1 MLDSPSLRAN
11 SVRFAGATASAVGIQ
26 APTAGVTFLPALMA
40 AIVGE
45 AGPLAFLLA
54 LLAMLLVSYAFVVLA
69 ADFASAGSVFAFNG
83 RALGYGYGFIS
94 AWMLLG
100 VYIAYSS
107 SIYASNANFLESL
120 AGSAHVAIAWPV
132 LAFAVWALALVLAY
146 RRISV
151 STMVIFAL
159 EGVAIVLVAIVAV
172 AVLLKGGAGGH
183 AISTTPF
190 TLSGMP
196 IAVIGLGVIF
206 AFTGFSGFE
215 VSATLG
221 EETARPRRVIPASM
235 IAALLVSGAIY
246 VLLSWIETIA
256 YPSAG
261 ALANQS
267 VPLVDIAGRY
277 VTPAMGT
284 IINVAALISGVGAQ
298 LATVNG
304 ANRLLFALAR
314 DGFGPR
320 WLATVNRRQRSP
332 VGALAVVGVLSIV
345 AVMPFMLNGT
355 TPIDAFFYLATYGA
369 DLIIIA
375 YLLTA
380 IAALVWSIRRGRASA
395 VRVVGLV
402 AAISVMAYIIKG
414 TVYPVPAAPFDLC
427 IDAAG
432 ITVAAGGA
440 LLLLP
445 RLRANL
451 SRSPLFALAP
461 ADSAS

>member
-1 MLDSPSLRAN
+1 MQDSLSLRAN
-11 SVRFAGATASAVGIQ
+11 SVRYAGATASAVGIQ

-54 LLAMLLVSYAFVVLA
+54 LLAMLLVSYAFIVLA

-83 RALGYGYGFIS
+83 RALGYGYGFLS

-107 SIYASNANFLESL
+107 SIYASNANFMESL

-132 LAFAVWALALVLAY
+132 FALLFWALALLLAY
-146 RRISV
+146 LRISL
-151 STMVIFAL
+151 STMLIFAL

-172 AVLLKGGAGGH
+172 AVVLKGGSGGH
-183 AISTTPF
+183 AVTGAPF
-190 TLSGMP
+190 TPGRIP
-196 IAVIGLGVIF
+196 VATIGLGVIF

-221 EETARPRRVIPASM
+221 EEASRPRRVIPVSM
-235 IAALLVSGAIY
+235 IAALLVSGGIY
-246 VLLSWIETIA
+246 VVVSWVETIA

-284 IINVAALISGVGAQ
+284 MINVAALISGIGAQ

-314 DGFGPR
+314 DGLGPR
-320 WLATVNRRQRSP
+320 WLATVHRRQRSP
-332 VGALAVVGVLSIV
+332 IAALSVVGTVSVV
-345 AVMPFMLNGT
+345 AVTPFMLNGT
-355 TPIDAFFYLATYGA
+355 SPIDAFFYLATYGA

-375 YLLTA
+375 YLLTS
-380 IAALVWSIRRGRASA
+380 IAALVWSIRSGHAFGL
-395 VRVVGLV
+395 RVVGLV
-402 AAISVMAYIIKG
+402 AAIAVMAYIIKG

-427 IDAAG
+427 IYAAG
-432 ITVAAGGA
+432 ITIACGVA
-440 LLLLP
+440 LLMVP

-451 SRSPLFALAP
+451 SRSPLLATAA
-461 ADSAS
+461 AD

>member
-1 MLDSPSLRAN
+1 MLDSPSLRAG
-11 SVRFAGATASAVGIQ
+11 SVRYAGATASAVGIQ

-83 RALGYGYGFIS
+83 RALGYAYGFMS

-120 AGSAHVAIAWPV
+120 AGSAHLAIAWPV
-132 LAFAVWALALVLAY
+132 FAFAVWALALVLAY

-183 AISTTPF
+183 AISAAPF

-196 IAVIGLGVIF
+196 VAAIGLGIIF

-221 EETARPRRVIPASM
+221 EETARPRRVGEGTARRRPLTPGSM
-235 IAALLVSGAIY
+235 VPALLVSGAIY
-246 VLLSWIETIA
+246 VMLSWIETIA

-267 VPLVDIAGRY
+267 VPLVDIAGRF

-332 VGALAVVGVLSIV
+332 VGALGVVGVVSIV

-380 IAALVWSIRRGRASA
+380 IAALVWSICRGRASG

-432 ITVAAGGA
+432 ITIAAGGA
-440 LLLLP
+440 LL
-445 RLRANL
+445 
-451 SRSPLFALAP
+451 
-461 ADSAS
+461 

>member
-11 SVRFAGATASAVGIQ
+11 SVRYAGATASAVGIQ
-26 APTAGVTFLPALMA
+26 APTAGVTFLPAIMA

-54 LLAMLLVSYAFVVLA
+54 LGAMLLVSYAFVVMA

-107 SIYASNANFLESL
+107 SIYASNANFMESL
-120 AGSAHVAIAWPV
+120 AGAAHLTVAWPV
-132 LAFAVWALALVLAY
+132 FAWLFWALALALAY

-172 AVLLKGGAGGH
+172 AVLLQGGSRGH
-183 AISTTPF
+183 GISAAPF
-190 TLSGMP
+190 TTGGVP
-196 IAVIGLGVIF
+196 IATIGLGVIF

-221 EETARPRRVIPASM
+221 EEASRPRRVIPVSM
-235 IAALLVSGAIY
+235 VAALLVSGGIY

-261 ALANQS
+261 ALASES

-284 IINVAALISGVGAQ
+284 LINIAALTSGVGAQ

-304 ANRLLFALAR
+304 ANRLLFALGR

-320 WLATVNRRQRSP
+320 WLSSVNRRQRSP
-332 VGALAVVGVLSIV
+332 VGALAVVGVVSIV
-345 AVMPFMLNGT
+345 AVVPFMLNGT
-355 TPIDAFFYLATYGA
+355 SPIDTFFYLATYGA

-380 IAALVWSIRRGRASA
+380 VAALVWSIRWGQAGA
-395 VRVVGLV
+395 VRVAGLM
-402 AAISVMAYIIKG
+402 AAIVVMAYIIKG
-414 TVYPVPAAPFDLC
+414 TVYPIPAAPFDVC
-427 IDAAG
+427 IYAAG
-432 ITVAAGGA
+432 ITVAAGIG

-451 SRSPLFALAP
+451 ARSPLLAAAP
-461 ADSAS
+461 AD

>member
-1 MLDSPSLRAN
+1 MLSSPSLRAN
-11 SVRFAGATASAVGIQ
+11 SVRYAGATASAVGIQ

-54 LLAMLLVSYAFVVLA
+54 LAAMLLVSYAFVVLA

-120 AGSAHVAIAWPV
+120 ARSGHVAIAWPV
-132 LAFAVWALALVLAY
+132 FAVLFWALALVLAY
-146 RRISV
+146 LRISV
-151 STMVIFAL
+151 STMLIFAL
-159 EGVAIVLVAIVAV
+159 EGAAIVLVAIVAI

-183 AISTTPF
+183 GVSAAPF
-190 TLSGMP
+190 TPGGIP
-196 IAVIGLGVIF
+196 AATIGLGVIF

-221 EETARPRRVIPASM
+221 DETSRPRRVIPVSM
-235 IAALLVSGAIY
+235 IAALLVSGSIY
-246 VLLSWIETIA
+246 VLVSWVETIA
-256 YPSAG
+256 YPSAT
-261 ALANQS
+261 ALAGQS

-277 VTPAMGT
+277 VTPAMAT
-284 IINVAALISGVGAQ
+284 IINIAALISGIGAQ

-320 WLATVNRRQRSP
+320 WVTAVHRRQRSP
-332 VGALAVVGVLSIV
+332 VGALAVIGVVSIV
-345 AVMPFMLNGT
+345 ALVPFMVNGT

-375 YLLTA
+375 YLLTS

-395 VRVVGLV
+395 VRVAGLL
-402 AAISVMAYIIKG
+402 AAIAVMAYIIKG
-414 TVYPVPAAPFDLC
+414 TVYPIPQAPFNWC
-427 IDAAG
+427 IYAAG
-432 ITVAAGGA
+432 ITIAAGIA
-440 LLLLP
+440 LLLVR
-445 RLRANL
+445 RLRTTL
-451 SRSPLFALAP
+451 SRSPLFAITP
-461 ADSAS
+461 AD

>member
-11 SVRFAGATASAVGIQ
+11 SVRYVGATASAVGIQ

-54 LLAMLLVSYAFVVLA
+54 LLAMLLVAYAFVVLA

-83 RALGYGYGFIS
+83 RALGYGYGFLS

-100 VYIAYSS
+100 VYIAYAS
-107 SIYASNANFLESL
+107 SIYASNANFMESL
-120 AGSAHVAIAWPV
+120 AGAARVAIPWPV
-132 LAFAVWALALVLAY
+132 FAFVFWALTLLLAY
-146 RRISV
+146 LRISV
-151 STMVIFAL
+151 TTMLVFAL

-172 AVLLKGGAGGH
+172 AVLLKGGSGGH
-183 AISTTPF
+183 AVTGAPF
-190 TLSGMP
+190 TPGRVP
-196 IAVIGLGVIF
+196 VATIGLGVIF

-221 EETARPRRVIPASM
+221 EEASRPRRVIPASM
-235 IAALLVSGAIY
+235 IAALLVSGCIY
-246 VLLSWIETIA
+246 VLVSWVETIA
-256 YPSAG
+256 YPSAA
-261 ALANQS
+261 ALVHQS

-284 IINVAALISGVGAQ
+284 IINIAALISGIGAQ

-314 DGFGPR
+314 DGVGPR
-320 WLATVNRRQRSP
+320 WLSTVHRRQRSP
-332 VGALAVVGVLSIV
+332 IGALTVVGTASIV

-355 TPIDAFFYLATYGA
+355 SPIDAFFYLATYGA

-380 IAALVWSIRRGRASA
+380 IAALVWSIRRGHTGA

-402 AAISVMAYIIKG
+402 AAIAVMAYIIKG

-427 IDAAG
+427 IYAAG
-432 ITVAAGGA
+432 LTISGGVA
-440 LLLLP
+440 LLLIP
-445 RLRANL
+445 RLRADL
-451 SRSPLFALAP
+451 SRSSLLAIAP
-461 ADSAS
+461 AD

>member
-1 MLDSPSLRAN
+1 MRH
-11 SVRFAGATASAVGIQ
+11 AGATASAVGIQ

-54 LLAMLLVSYAFVVLA
+54 LLAMLLVSYAFIVLA

-83 RALGYGYGFIS
+83 RALGYRYGFIS
-94 AWMLLG
+94 AWMLLS

-132 LAFAVWALALVLAY
+132 YAFLFWVLALLLAY
-146 RRISV
+146 RRISM
-151 STMVIFAL
+151 STMLIFGL
-159 EGVAIVLVAIVAV
+159 EGVAIVLVAMVAV
-172 AVLLKGGAGGH
+172 VVLAKGGSEGH
-183 AISTTPF
+183 GISAAPF
-190 TLSGMP
+190 TPNGLP
-196 IAVIGLGVIF
+196 VATLGLGVIF

-221 EETARPRRVIPASM
+221 EETSRPRRVIPISM
-235 IAALLVSGAIY
+235 IAALLVSGGVY
-246 VLLSWIETIA
+246 VILSWVETIA
-256 YPSAG
+256 YPSAT
-261 ALANQS
+261 ALASQS

-284 IINVAALISGVGAQ
+284 TINIAALISGIGAQ

-304 ANRLLFALAR
+304 ANRLLYALAR

-320 WLATVNRRQRSP
+320 WLSTVNRRERSP
-332 VGALAVVGVLSIV
+332 VGALAVVGVVSIV
-345 AVMPFMLNGT
+345 ALVPFMLNGT
-355 TPIDAFFYLATYGA
+355 VPIDAFFYLATYGA
-369 DLIIIA
+369 DLIIIT

-380 IAALVWSIRRGRASA
+380 IAALAWSIRSGQASVA
-395 VRVVGLV
+395 RVVGLV
-402 AAISVMAYIIKG
+402 AATAVMAYIIKG
-414 TVYPVPAAPFDLC
+414 TVYPIPAAPFDLC
-427 IDAAG
+427 MYAAAITIAIG
-432 ITVAAGGA
+432 IA
-440 LLLLP
+440 LLVVP

-451 SRSPLFALAP
+451 SRSPLFAGTP
-461 ADSAS
+461 AD